1 MKPVNS
7 QLPISNSQLRLKLR
21 SHFALG
27 IGSWELGVN
36 TRRLGVVIALM
47 LVLSIGCSRSNENQ
61 QPAAPP
67 PMREVTLPDLSR
79 MDPSVQE
86 QVRQQYQSML
96 ETVNKPGIGNEERG
110 RAYGSIGMV
119 LQAGEYYDAAEP
131 AYLNAQALMPGEPRW
146 PYFLAHLHKSR
157 GDTAKSIDYF
167 NRVLEISPN
176 DVPTL
181 IWLGRGYL
189 DQGQAD
195 RAQPMFERARQ
206 LAPQVPSVLVG
217 LGQAALAQ
225 RDFARAASTLEE
237 ALTLDSSL
245 QSVHSPLAM
254 AYRGLGDT
262 AKAEAHLKLWKN
274 TEVLV
279 PDPFRRELD
288 LMLDSGLS
296 YELRGVRALEQNDYK
311 AAAEFFRKGVD
322 ITPGT
327 SALGRSLRHKL
338 GTALYMSGDV
348 RTAVK
353 WFEETLRMA
362 PDEGIDE
369 TAAKAHYSLG
379 VLMASSGRSRQAI
392 THLSAAVRFSPN
404 YVEAYQALGDALRR
418 SGRVEQSLMQYAE
431 AIRVNP
437 KAADSRFG
445 YGMALVRLGR
455 YREARD
461 WFEEASQLHPDRP
474 DFQYAL
480 ARLLAAAPDDRVR
493 DGQRAQAIIERLV
506 QANKTIDLGE
516 TLAMALAERGQYTEA
531 AALQRQL
538 MEASIRQG
546 LDAVARRMAAN
557 LLRYERGQ
565 PCRVPW
571 TTDDPIHS
579 PGPPVDPGLLSATP
593 SAAAP

>member
-1 MKPVNS
+1 MGRRGIAVQSWPREARPHVAAPATS
-7 QLPISNSQLRLKLR
+7 AISALK
-21 SHFALG
+21 
-27 IGSWELGVN
+27 SWQAQSF
-36 TRRLGVVIALM
+36 VILTVM
-47 LVLSIGCSRSNENQ
+47 LVLSIGCSRSNEGPS
-61 QPAAPP
+61 QPPTP
-67 PMREVTLPDLSR
+67 SMLDVTLPDLSR

-86 QVRQQYQSML
+86 QVRRQYQSML
-96 ETVNKPGIGNEERG
+96 ETVKRPGISDEERG
-110 RAYGSIGMV
+110 RAYGTIGMV
-119 LQAGEYYDAAEP
+119 LQAGEYYEAAEP
-131 AYLNAQALMPGEPRW
+131 AYLNAQALMPREPRW

-157 GDTAKSIDYF
+157 GDTARSIELF

-181 IWLGRGYL
+181 IWLGRAYL
-189 DQGQAD
+189 DQGQAEKAD
-195 RAQPMFERARQ
+195 PMFERARQ

-217 LGQAALAQ
+217 LGQAALAR

-237 ALTLDSSL
+237 ALTIDSGL

-262 AKAEAHLKLWKN
+262 AKAEAHLKQWKN

-311 AAAEFFRKGVD
+311 AAADFFTKGVA

-348 RTAVK
+348 PGAVK

-379 VLMASSGRSRQAI
+379 VLMASGGRSQQAVS
-392 THLSAAVRFSPN
+392 HLSAAVRFSPN
-404 YVEAYQALGDALRR
+404 YVEAYQALADVLRR
-418 SGRVEQSLMQYAE
+418 SGRLEQAMTQYAE
-431 AIRVNP
+431 ALRVNP
-437 KAADSRFG
+437 KAADARFG

-461 WFEEASQLHPDRP
+461 WFDEASQLYPDRP
-474 DFQYAL
+474 DFQFAL

-493 DGQRAQAIIERLV
+493 DGQRAQAIVERLA
-506 QANKTIDLGE
+506 QTSRTIDLGE
-516 TLAMALAERGQYTEA
+516 TLAMALAERGQFAEA
-531 AALQRQL
+531 AALQRQV
-538 MEASIRQG
+538 MEASTRQG
-546 LDAVARRMAAN
+546 LDAVTKRMAAN

-579 PGPPVDPGLLSATP
+579 PGPPVDPGLLS
-593 SAAAP
+593 SAPALAGQ

>member
-1 MKPVNS
+1 
-7 QLPISNSQLRLKLR
+7 
-21 SHFALG
+21 
-27 IGSWELGVN
+27 
-36 TRRLGVVIALM
+36 M
-47 LVLSIGCSRSNENQ
+47 LLAGCSSSS
-61 QPAAPP
+61 QPAGSPAPP
-67 PMREVTLPDLSR
+67 TMRDVTLPDLSR

-86 QVRQQYQSML
+86 QVRRQYQSML
-96 ETVNKPGIGNEERG
+96 ETIKRPGVSDEERG
-110 RAYGSIGMV
+110 KAYGSIGMV
-119 LQAGEYYDAAEP
+119 LQAGEYYEAAEP
-131 AYLNAQALMPGEPRW
+131 AYLNAQALMPREPRW

-157 GDTAKSIDYF
+157 GDTARSIELF
-167 NRVLEISPN
+167 NRVLDISPN
-176 DVPTL
+176 DVPTM
-181 IWLGRGYL
+181 IWLGRAYL
-189 DQGQAD
+189 DQGQAEKAD
-195 RAQPMFERARQ
+195 PVFERARQ

-217 LGQAALAQ
+217 LGQAALAR

-237 ALTLDSSL
+237 ALTIDSGL

-311 AAAEFFRKGVD
+311 AASEFFTKGVA

-348 RTAVK
+348 PGAVQ

-379 VLMASSGRSRQAI
+379 VLMASSGRSQQAVS
-392 THLSAAVRFSPN
+392 HLSAAVRFSPN
-404 YVEAYQALGDALRR
+404 YVEAYQALADVLRR
-418 SGRVEQSLMQYAE
+418 SGRVEQAMTQYAE
-431 AIRVNP
+431 ALRVNP
-437 KAADSRFG
+437 KAAEARFG

-461 WFEEASQLHPDRP
+461 WFDEASQLYPDRP

-493 DGQRAQAIIERLV
+493 DGQRAQAIVERLA
-506 QANKTIDLGE
+506 QTSRTIDLGE
-516 TLAMALAERGQYTEA
+516 TLAMALAERGQFAEA
-531 AALQRQL
+531 VALQRQV
-538 MEASIRQG
+538 MEASTRQG
-546 LDAVARRMAAN
+546 LDAITRRMAAN

-579 PGPPVDPGLLSATP
+579 PGPPVDPGLLS
-593 SAAAP
+593 SAPAAP

>member
-1 MKPVNS
+1 
-7 QLPISNSQLRLKLR
+7 
-21 SHFALG
+21 
-27 IGSWELGVN
+27 
-36 TRRLGVVIALM
+36 M
-47 LVLSIGCSRSNENQ
+47 LVLSISCSRSNESPS
-61 QPAAPP
+61 QPAATT
-67 PMREVTLPDLSR
+67 MLDVTLPDLSR

-86 QVRQQYQSML
+86 QVKQQYQSML
-96 ETVNKPGIGNEERG
+96 QTIKKPGVTDEERG
-110 RAYGSIGMV
+110 KAYGSMGMV

-131 AYLNAQALMPGEPRW
+131 AYLNAQALMPREPRW

-157 GDTAKSIDYF
+157 GNTARSIELF
-167 NRVLEISPN
+167 NRVLDVSPN
-176 DVPTL
+176 DVPTM

-195 RAQPMFERARQ
+195 KAEPVFERARQ

-217 LGQAALAQ
+217 LGQAALAR
-225 RDFARAASTLEE
+225 RDFARAVSTLEE
-237 ALTLDSSL
+237 ALTIDPSL

-262 AKAEAHLKLWKN
+262 GKAEAHLRLWKN

-279 PDPFRRELD
+279 PDPLRRELD
-288 LMLDSGLS
+288 LALESGLS
-296 YELRGVRALEQNDYK
+296 YELRGVRSLEQNDYK
-311 AAAEFFRKGVD
+311 AAAGFFRKGVD

-348 RTAVK
+348 RGAVQ

-379 VLMASSGRSRQAI
+379 VLMASSGRGQQAI

-418 SGRVEQSLMQYAE
+418 GGRAEQSMAQYAE
-431 AIRVNP
+431 AIRINP
-437 KAADSRFG
+437 KAADARFG

-455 YREARD
+455 YRDARD
-461 WFEEASQLHPDRP
+461 WFDEASRLHPDRP

-493 DGQRAQAIIERLV
+493 DGQRAQAIVERLV
-506 QANKTIDLGE
+506 QMNKTIDLGE
-516 TLAMALAERGQYTEA
+516 TLAMALAERGQFTDA
-531 AALQRQL
+531 VALQRQL
-538 MEASIRQG
+538 MEASIQQG
-546 LDAVARRMAAN
+546 LDAVTRRMAVN

-579 PGPPVDPGLLSATP
+579 PGPPVDPGLLSSTP
-593 SAAAP
+593 ASGAP

>member
-1 MKPVNS
+1 MKV
-7 QLPISNSQLRLKLR
+7 LVRLKPDTTSARVVSAFRRTCPWLLLV
-21 SHFALG
+21 FIVG
-27 IGSWELGVN
+27 CGSG
-36 TRRLGVVIALM
+36 
-47 LVLSIGCSRSNENQ
+47 SQSSP
-61 QPAAPP
+61 PAAPP
-67 PMREVTLPDLSR
+67 TMREVTLPDLSR

-86 QVRQQYQSML
+86 QVKQQYQSML
-96 ETVNKPGIGNEERG
+96 ETINRPGVTDEERG
-110 RAYGSIGMV
+110 KAYGNIGMV

-131 AYLNAQALMPGEPRW
+131 AYLNAQALMPNEPRW

-157 GDTAKSIDYF
+157 GNTARSIELF
-167 NRVLEISPN
+167 NRVLVISPN
-176 DVPTL
+176 DVPTM
-181 IWLGRGYL
+181 IWLGRAYL
-189 DQGQAD
+189 DQGQAEL
-195 RAQPMFERARQ
+195 AEPLFERARQ

-217 LGQAALAQ
+217 LGQAALAR

-237 ALTLDSSL
+237 ALTIDSGL

-288 LMLDSGLS
+288 LLLDSGLS

-311 AAAEFFRKGVD
+311 AAADFFSRGVE

-338 GTALYMSGDV
+338 GTALYMSGNV
-348 RTAVK
+348 PGAVK

-362 PDEGIDE
+362 PNEGLDE

-379 VLMASSGRSRQAI
+379 VLMASSGRSQQAI
-392 THLSAAVRFSPN
+392 SHLSAAVRFSPN

-418 SGRVEQSLMQYAE
+418 SGRLEPAMMQYAE

-437 KAADSRFG
+437 KSADARFG

-461 WFEEASQLHPDRP
+461 WFDEASRLHPDRP
-474 DFQYAL
+474 DLQYAL

-506 QANKTIDLGE
+506 ESNKTIDLGE
-516 TLAMALAERGQYTEA
+516 TLAMALAERGQFTEA
-531 AALQRQL
+531 VALQRQL

-546 LDAVARRMAAN
+546 LDAVTKRMAAN

-579 PGPPVDPGLLSATP
+579 PGPPVDPGLLSSAPT
-593 SAAAP
+593 SAAP

>member
-1 MKPVNS
+1 
-7 QLPISNSQLRLKLR
+7 
-21 SHFALG
+21 
-27 IGSWELGVN
+27 
-36 TRRLGVVIALM
+36 M
-47 LVLSIGCSRSNENQ
+47 LD
-61 QPAAPP
+61 
-67 PMREVTLPDLSR
+67 VTLPDLSR

-96 ETVNKPGIGNEERG
+96 DTIKRPGVTDEDRG
-110 RAYGSIGMV
+110 KAYGNIGMV

-131 AYLNAQALMPGEPRW
+131 AYLNAQALMPREPRW

-157 GDTAKSIDYF
+157 GDTVKSIAAF

-181 IWLGRGYL
+181 IWLGRAYL
-189 DQGQAD
+189 DQGQAEQ
-195 RAQPMFERARQ
+195 AEPVFERARQ

-217 LGQAALAQ
+217 LGQAALAR
-225 RDFARAASTLEE
+225 RDFGRAASTLEE
-237 ALTLDSSL
+237 ALTLDPSL

-311 AAAEFFRKGVD
+311 AAADFFRKGVD

-348 RTAVK
+348 PGAVK
-353 WFEETLRMA
+353 WFDETLRMA
-362 PDEGIDE
+362 PDEGLDE

-379 VLMASSGRSRQAI
+379 VLMASSGRSQQAI

-404 YVEAYQALGDALRR
+404 YVEAYQALADVLRR
-418 SGRVEQSLMQYAE
+418 SGRLEQAMTQYAE

-437 KAADSRFG
+437 KAADARFG

-455 YREARD
+455 YRDARD
-461 WFEEASQLHPDRP
+461 WFDEASRLHPDRP
-474 DFQYAL
+474 DLQYAL

-506 QANKTIDLGE
+506 QGNKTIDLGE
-516 TLAMALAERGQYTEA
+516 TLAMALAERGQYAEA
-531 AALQRQL
+531 VALQRQL
-538 MEASIRQG
+538 MEASSRQG
-546 LDAVARRMAAN
+546 LDAVTKRMAAN

-571 TTDDPIHS
+571 APDDPIHS
-579 PGPPVDPGLLSATP
+579 PGPPVDPDLLSSAP
-593 SAAAP
+593 RSAAP

>member
-1 MKPVNS
+1 
-7 QLPISNSQLRLKLR
+7 
-21 SHFALG
+21 
-27 IGSWELGVN
+27 
-36 TRRLGVVIALM
+36 
-47 LVLSIGCSRSNENQ
+47 
-61 QPAAPP
+61 
-67 PMREVTLPDLSR
+67 
-79 MDPSVQE
+79 
-86 QVRQQYQSML
+86 
-96 ETVNKPGIGNEERG
+96 
-110 RAYGSIGMV
+110 
-119 LQAGEYYDAAEP
+119 
-131 AYLNAQALMPGEPRW
+131 
-146 PYFLAHLHKSR
+146 
-157 GDTAKSIDYF
+157 
-167 NRVLEISPN
+167 
-176 DVPTL
+176 
-181 IWLGRGYL
+181 
-189 DQGQAD
+189 
-195 RAQPMFERARQ
+195 
-206 LAPQVPSVLVG
+206 
-217 LGQAALAQ
+217 
-225 RDFARAASTLEE
+225 
-237 ALTLDSSL
+237 
-245 QSVHSPLAM
+245 M

-311 AAAEFFRKGVD
+311 AASEFFTKGVA

-348 RTAVK
+348 PGAVK

-379 VLMASSGRSRQAI
+379 VLMASSGRSQQAVS
-392 THLSAAVRFSPN
+392 HLSAAVRFSPN
-404 YVEAYQALGDALRR
+404 YVEAYQALADVLRR
-418 SGRVEQSLMQYAE
+418 SGRVEQAMTQYAE
-431 AIRVNP
+431 ALRVNP
-437 KAADSRFG
+437 KAAEARFG

-461 WFEEASQLHPDRP
+461 WFDEASQLYPDRP

-493 DGQRAQAIIERLV
+493 DGQRAQAIVERLA
-506 QANKTIDLGE
+506 QTSRTIDLGE
-516 TLAMALAERGQYTEA
+516 TLAMALAERGQFAEA
-531 AALQRQL
+531 VALQRQV
-538 MEASIRQG
+538 MEASTRQG
-546 LDAVARRMAAN
+546 LDAITRRMAAN

-579 PGPPVDPGLLSATP
+579 PGPPVDPGLLSSVPAP
-593 SAAAP
+593 AAP